1 VHRGYE
7 RKSPP
12 RSGLTKINNLSIPS
26 PPRRT
31 QVPLICTAAR
41 PPITKRGEI
50 PVKQFEI
57 RYRHWKHG
65 RRSERTI
72 KVISDTPAAAD
83 QQFLKSVPGNRVK
96 ILSIYLAE
104 EVV

>member
-1 VHRGYE
+1 M
-7 RKSPP
+7 K
-12 RSGLTKINNLSIPS
+12 
-26 PPRRT
+26 
-31 QVPLICTAAR
+31 Q
-41 PPITKRGEI
+41 
-50 PVKQFEI
+50 QFEI
-57 RYRHWKHG
+57 RYRHFKHG